1 MTAVG
6 SGPVRVHPRK
16 RAAATV
22 LFTDGRDQVLVV
34 KPTYK
39 QGWELPGGAV
49 EDNESPR
56 QAAVREVLEELH
68 LDCVPGR
75 VLALDYVSAAASSAG
90 TEGLV
95 VVFDGGTLAGDAA
108 ALQLAPDELSAAMFA
123 DAVALEQHLPALQA
137 RRAAAGLAARATGGT
152 VYLEDGHPR

>member
-1 MTAVG
+1 M
-6 SGPVRVHPRK
+6 
-16 RAAATV
+16 
-22 LFTDGRDQVLVV
+22 
-34 KPTYK
+34 
-39 QGWELPGGAV
+39 
-49 EDNESPR
+49 
-56 QAAVREVLEELH
+56 LEELH

>member
-1 MTAVG
+1 M
-6 SGPVRVHPRK
+6 
-16 RAAATV
+16 TV
-22 LFTDGRDQVLVV
+22 LFTDAHGQVLVV

-49 EDNESPR
+49 EDDESPR
-56 QAAVREVLEELH
+56 RAAAREVFEELH
-68 LDCVPGR
+68 LHCVPGP

-95 VVFDGGTLAGDAA
+95 VVFDGGTLTQDPA
-108 ALQLAPDELSAAMFA
+108 ALQLASDELAAAMFA
-123 DAVALEQHLPALQA
+123 DAVAREQRLPALQA
-137 RRAAAGLAARATGGT
+137 RRAAAALAARATGRT